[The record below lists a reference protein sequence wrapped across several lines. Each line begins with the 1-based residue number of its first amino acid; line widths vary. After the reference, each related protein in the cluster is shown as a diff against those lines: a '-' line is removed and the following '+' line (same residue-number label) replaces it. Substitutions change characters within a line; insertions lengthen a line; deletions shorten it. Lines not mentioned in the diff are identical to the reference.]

1 MEGIEEVNNMQST
14 RLSTLLLTALAALLA
29 SQFAFAGQAAIPP
42 NKTLATA
49 AVKAV
54 QTTGRSVPV
63 VPASTIKAQAA
74 ARPNVWL
81 TRSQLVAKSKPTGK
95 PAGSAASEPWFCDWN
110 GSAFYAFC
118 PYGVQTAYGIKQ
130 IAGANGGAGITIA
143 IVDAFAYPSA
153 EANFAQFNADM
164 GLPPCTT
171 ANGCF
176 TSVNLSPYDGSGS
189 GWDLES
195 MLDIEYAHA
204 MAPNAKIVYVQAYDN
219 SYDGLGAAVGIA
231 AAQSDVVSNSWSGG
245 EAPSY
250 DFYWNLPK
258 PLLFASGDYSNWPLQ
273 GFVGYPCSAS
283 SASVTCVGG
292 TSLYTTTSLV
302 RTSEAGWSGAGGGCS
317 EAEGI
322 PSWQGANGSG
332 ICGSYH
338 ASPDIAAIADPD
350 TPVAVY
356 ISNPYWNPGY
366 YGVGG
371 TSVATPVLAG
381 LVADLD
387 AANVSFG
394 KAKWTSITPSLYSGA
409 KANYSYYFYDVT
421 TGNNGYAAGP
431 QFDLVTGLGNPI
443 GKNAANRF
451 FGLLPVNQQLP

>member
-1 MEGIEEVNNMQST
+1 MKST
-14 RLSTLLLTALAALLA
+14 RLSTLLLTAVAALLV

-42 NKTLATA
+42 NKTLAAT

-54 QTTGRSVPV
+54 QTTGKPVPA
-63 VPASTIKAQAA
+63 VPASTIKALAA
-74 ARPNVWL
+74 ARPNIWL
-81 TRSQLVAKSKPTGK
+81 TKTQLQIPSK
-95 PAGSAASEPWFCDWN
+95 PAGRPIGALVSEPWFCDYVN
-110 GSAFYAFC
+110 GNFNTFC
-118 PYGVQTAYGIKQ
+118 PYGVQTAYGVKQ
-130 IAGANGGAGITIA
+130 IAGANGGAGMTIA
-143 IVDAFAYPSA
+143 IVDAYGYPSA

-219 SYDGLGAAVGIA
+219 GYDSLGAAVGIA
-231 AAQSDVVSNSWSGG
+231 AAQADVVSNSWSGG

-258 PLLFASGDYSNWPLQ
+258 PLLFASGDYQSWPLQ

-283 SASVTCVGG
+283 SPSVSCIGG
-292 TSLYTTTSLV
+292 TSLYTTSSLV
-302 RTSEAGWSGAGGGCS
+302 RISEAGWAGAGGGCS
-317 EAEGI
+317 AAEGI
-322 PSWQGANGSG
+322 PAWQGSNGSG
-332 ICGSYH
+332 ICAPYH
-338 ASPDIAAIADPD
+338 ASPDMAAIADPN

-356 ISNPYWNPGY
+356 INNPYWTPGY

-394 KAKWTSITPSLYSGA
+394 KAKWTALTPSLYGGA
-409 KANYSYYFYDVT
+409 AANYNYYFYDVT
-421 TGNNGYAAGP
+421 SGNNGYAAGF
-431 QFDLVTGLGNPI
+431 QFDLVTGLGNLT

-451 FGLLPVNQQLP
+451 FGLLPVNEQLP